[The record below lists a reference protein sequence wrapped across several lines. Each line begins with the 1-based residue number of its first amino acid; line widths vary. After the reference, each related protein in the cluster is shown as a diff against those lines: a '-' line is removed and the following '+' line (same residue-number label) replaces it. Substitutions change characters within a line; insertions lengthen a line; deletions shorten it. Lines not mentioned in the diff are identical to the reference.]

1 MVLVAVM
8 SAAGATAQ
16 RAPAP
21 ASAMTVAGVELVDTL
36 GQKVDLRGVVTG
48 ATPSVISFTY
58 LGCRSICPTSDLVMD
73 QVARLLEE
81 SPGQGD
87 VQLLTLTID
96 PFNDTPE
103 LLARRA
109 VEIGS
114 SIRRRWLSGEPE
126 QVFGALDGLG
136 MQFGRLDEHGAFFVV
151 VRDQGRTLQRVN
163 GVPDPSLL
171 LAFARGA

>member
-1 MVLVAVM
+1 
-8 SAAGATAQ
+8 
-16 RAPAP
+16 
-21 ASAMTVAGVELVDTL
+21 
-36 GQKVDLRGVVTG
+36 
-48 ATPSVISFTY
+48 
-58 LGCRSICPTSDLVMD
+58 
-73 QVARLLEE
+73 E

>member
-81 SPGQGD
+81 SP
-87 VQLLTLTID
+87 
-96 PFNDTPE
+96 
-103 LLARRA
+103 
-109 VEIGS
+109 
-114 SIRRRWLSGEPE
+114 
-126 QVFGALDGLG
+126 
-136 MQFGRLDEHGAFFVV
+136 
-151 VRDQGRTLQRVN
+151 
-163 GVPDPSLL
+163 
-171 LAFARGA
+171 